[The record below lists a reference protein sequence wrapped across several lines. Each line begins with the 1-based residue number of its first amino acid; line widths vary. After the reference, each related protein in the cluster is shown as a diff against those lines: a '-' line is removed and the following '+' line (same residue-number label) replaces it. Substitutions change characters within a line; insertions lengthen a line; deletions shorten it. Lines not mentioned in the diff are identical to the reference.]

1 MTARPSPGRQPLALL
16 VCLCFAL
23 ACTGVGCGAGG
34 NGEAGTPGDTAPRAR
49 EGEMT
54 LDESLEQRRS
64 VRSFSDKALTE
75 EQVLKLAW
83 AAQGVTEP
91 AMGLRTAPSAG
102 ALYPLELYVLEA
114 GVLYHYLPGS
124 NSLEE
129 VSGGVSAGDLANA
142 ALGQS
147 FISRAPVVFI
157 FTGAFERTR
166 AKYGSRGDRYVY
178 IEVGHAAENLLL
190 KAVAL
195 GLGAVPVGAFDDA
208 GVSRVLGL
216 PEDLAPLYIVPVGHP
231 S

>member
-1 MTARPSPGRQPLALL
+1 MIMQGEKFTKLVVCMFAALVL
-16 VCLCFAL
+16 VA
-23 ACTGVGCGAGG
+23 GPGCGAGG
-34 NGEAGTPGDTAPRAR
+34 DGEAGTPGDTAPRVT

-54 LDESLEQRRS
+54 LDESLRQRRS
-64 VRSFSDKALTE
+64 VRSFTDRALTG

-91 AMGLRTAPSAG
+91 AMDLRTAPSAG
-102 ALYPLELYVLEA
+102 ALYPLELYVLRG

-157 FTGAFERTR
+157 FAGAFERTR
-166 AKYGSRGDRYVY
+166 AKYGSRGDRYVSM
-178 IEVGHAAENLLL
+178 EAGHAAENLLL
-190 KAVAL
+190 EATAL

-216 PEDLAPLYIVPVGHP
+216 PEDLSPLYIIPVGHP
-231 S
+231 A

>member
-1 MTARPSPGRQPLALL
+1 MRRAGTVL
-16 VCLCFAL
+16 CLCVVVAL
-23 ACTGVGCGAGG
+23 VIAPGCGARDARE
-34 NGEAGTPGDTAPRAR
+34 NGDTGASVNPAPEVMEA
-49 EGEMT
+49 EMT
-54 LDESLEQRRS
+54 LDESLEKRRS
-64 VRSFSDKALTE
+64 VRSFTDEELTE

-208 GVSRVLGL
+208 GVTRVLGL
-216 PEDLAPLYIVPVGHP
+216 PGDLSPLYIIPVGYP